1 MQLWCAGM
9 NNQIALSQIN
19 DVVIG
24 VENITKEFNLFSS
37 PRERFKSLLVPSWG
51 RSEKF
56 TALNSVSF
64 EINRGEIVGVIGAN
78 GAGKST
84 LLQIICGTLAP
95 TDGRLVINGRISAL
109 LELGAGFN
117 LEYTGI
123 ENVKFYCA
131 LHGISGAA
139 LDELLPKILAFA
151 DIGEHVEQPVKTY
164 SSGMYVRL
172 AFAAAIYIKPDILI
186 VDEALSVGDVSFQ
199 AKCLERMESLMQQG
213 TTVLL
218 VTHDVQM
225 VKQYCDRVLYI
236 KQGVLVYDGA
246 AEEGTEVYLNETR
259 EKSLHDHKLERAN
272 TESLGTKLS
281 FGSDFGAITSVLLT
295 SRENTGKSILVNQGD
310 RVELEVTARITNAVQ
325 HPRLQMTIRD
335 RRGFNLFGF
344 NERYAMKKIIPNEA
358 GNIKLRF
365 GFDAALQLGD
375 YAITLRLDDSSSPH
389 DVKMIDKQVG
399 VADFTI
405 VAAEK
410 RFDAVVDLN
419 GSCEVLL

>member
-1 MQLWCAGM
+1 MVFKMDTKFMQSHEEVAIAV
-9 NNQIALSQIN
+9 NQLS
-19 DVVIG
+19 
-24 VENITKEFNLFSS
+24 KEFNLFYS
-37 PRERFKSLLVPSWG
+37 PGDRFKSLLVSSWG
-51 RSEKF
+51 RREKF

-64 EINRGEIVGVIGAN
+64 SINRGEIVGVIGAN

-84 LLQIICGTLAP
+84 LLQMLCGTLAP
-95 TDGRLVINGRISAL
+95 TSGSLAINGRISAL

-117 LEYTGI
+117 FEYTGI

-131 LHGISGAA
+131 LNGISG
-139 LDELLPKILAFA
+139 LVLENVLPKILEFA
-151 DIGEHVEQPVKTY
+151 DIGEHVYQPVKTY

-172 AFAAAIYIKPDILI
+172 AFAAAIHIDPDILI

-199 AKCLERMESLMQQG
+199 AKCLERMERLMKQG

-236 KQGVLVYDGA
+236 KQGALVYDGPS
-246 AEEGTEVYLNETR
+246 EEGTEIYLNESR
-259 EKSLHDHKLERAN
+259 EKSLHDHKLERAS
-272 TESLGTKLS
+272 TDTVGAKLS
-281 FGSDFGAITSVLLT
+281 FGSEFGAITAAKLISGQN
-295 SRENTGKSILVNQGD
+295 SGRSILVSQGA
-310 RVELEVTARITNAVQ
+310 RVELEVTARIADVVQ

-344 NERYAMKKIIPNEA
+344 NERYAMKKIMRDA
-358 GNIKLRF
+358 VGNIKLRF
-365 GFDAALQLGD
+365 GFDAALQMGD

-389 DVKMIDKQVG
+389 DVKMLDKQVG
-399 VADFTI
+399 IADFTI